1 MNFFQWTSKLY
12 FSFWFSF
19 QKSKI
24 IIIYIQVCE
33 VSSGP
38 VLLSRNKNASNE
50 STKIY
55 FWIFASKLQN
65 FILTTVNTEAHKVVS
80 KLTSKLYF
88 TYAKSGRNTALAI
101 TYTFLWISKTVI
113 YRLRSIEF
121 CNNKWIVSIYHKSY
135 SVHFTSNIFEYF
147 CSINIHFWM
156 NWIYFKPALY
166 ITIMF

>member
-1 MNFFQWTSKLY
+1 MRYPLDQYFLVGMKIHQMNRRKYIFE
-12 FSFWFSF
+12 FSPPNFKTLFWLRVTG
-19 QKSKI
+19 KSV
-24 IIIYIQVCE
+24 Y
-33 VSSGP
+33 
-38 VLLSRNKNASNE
+38 
-50 STKIY
+50 
-55 FWIFASKLQN
+55 
-65 FILTTVNTEAHKVVS
+65 AHKVVS

-88 TYAKSGRNTALAI
+88 TNAKSGRNTALAI
-101 TYTFLWISKTVI
+101 TDTFLWISKTVI